1 MYPDLKALRKAQKE
15 MEDHNNDA
23 NDDNNDDNKDDDS
36 TIPDSIF
43 YDPDMFD
50 IDFLIQRRKKK

>member
-1 MYPDLKALRKAQKE
+1 MRKAQKE

-23 NDDNNDDNKDDDS
+23 NDDNKDDDS

>member
-1 MYPDLKALRKAQKE
+1 MRKAQKE